1 MRKNLDTETICS
13 ETTLC
18 LTISATPARASIC
31 KERIIYSR
39 IPAIFETLYK
49 LPHKAINTLEKAYT
63 SASKQG
69 AKRLLYTIISQRIQE
84 RKKAERAQLCSKVI
98 A

>member
-1 MRKNLDTETICS
+1 MGKNLDAETICP

-18 LTISATPARASIC
+18 LTISATPARADIYP
-31 KERIIYSR
+31 ERLIYSR

-63 SASKQG
+63 GARTQG
-69 AKRLLYTIISQRIQE
+69 AKRLL
-84 RKKAERAQLCSKVI
+84 
-98 A
+98 